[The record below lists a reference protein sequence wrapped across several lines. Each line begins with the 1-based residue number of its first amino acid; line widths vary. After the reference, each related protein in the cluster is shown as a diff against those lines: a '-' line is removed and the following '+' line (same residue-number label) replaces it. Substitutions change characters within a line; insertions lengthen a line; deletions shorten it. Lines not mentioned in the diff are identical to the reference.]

1 MGHYKNFEL
10 TTYFIAHGTMEATR
24 EQLEKEIAFFEKHM
38 HLDKVY
44 LEPYRSGDFA
54 TEAQVRMCKEVF
66 EAHGIRV
73 AGGIT
78 TCAPQPEG
86 TKRKARLFDTL
97 CYNDKAMTDRLSEA
111 AALCGRVF
119 DEFIIDDF
127 FFTNCTCED
136 CRREK
141 EAFNAA
147 RGITDG
153 SWQGYRVAKLYQ
165 ASQDFIIGPA
175 KRENPNCRVIIKY
188 PNWMESYQETGYD
201 PASQKEIFDGIYTG
215 TETRDSG
222 RTDQHLPR
230 YLSFSLMRYMEAM
243 APGRNGGGW
252 FDPYDC
258 PLVEQYLEQ
267 AYLTAFSKPRE
278 LMMFCFQSL
287 YDNLCIPTLG
297 FMLDKLDELLSNL
310 GDSTGTYCYIPNA
323 AQGEDNI
330 QDFLGMHGFPILP
343 VPYFPEN
350 AKRVLLT
357 ASSAYDPDIVEKVER
372 FVAAGGKAIVTT
384 GFVKATLDRGLKGMT
399 SIREG
404 GRRIRTNRFRTM
416 ERWDGARDLVSEQP
430 VDLQVLEFRNNATW
444 AALCKAVVEE
454 ENYSLLLRDTYGDG
468 ELVTLNLPDA
478 FGQIKHLP
486 DRILTLMRR
495 EVCPDIYL
503 EAGPMVSLFTYDND
517 TFVLYPYNDR
527 ATHDSDV
534 LVHIKGNVK
543 LTDVLHEREIE
554 PLYHLHGESVF
565 SLRMRV
571 GQWMGYKIN
580 VEK

>member
-1 MGHYKNFEL
+1 MGFYKNFEL
-10 TTYFIAHGTMEATR
+10 ATYFIAHGTKEADR
-24 EQLEKEIAFFEKHM
+24 ERLEQEIAFFEKHL
-38 HLDKVY
+38 HLDRVY
-44 LEPYRSGDFA
+44 LEPYRGGDFA
-54 TEAQVRMCKEVF
+54 TEAQVRMVKEVF

-78 TCAPQPEG
+78 PCAPQPEG
-86 TKRKARLFDTL
+86 TKKKARLFDTI

-141 EAFNAA
+141 DAFNAEH
-147 RGITDG
+147 GITDG
-153 SWQGYRVAKLYQ
+153 SWQNYRVAKLYQ
-165 ASQDFIIGPA
+165 ASKDFIIGPA
-175 KRENPNCRVIIKY
+175 KRENPDCRVIIKY

-215 TETRDSG
+215 TETRDP
-222 RTDQHLPR
+222 RHTDQHLPR

-243 APGRNGGGW
+243 LPGGNGGGW

-297 FMLDKLDELLSNL
+297 FMLDKLDALLSHL
-310 GDSTGTYCYIPNA
+310 GDSIGTPCYIPNA
-323 AQGEDNI
+323 SQGEDNI

-343 VPYFPEN
+343 VPQFPEN
-350 AKRVLLT
+350 AKRILLT
-357 ASSAYDPDIVEKVER
+357 ASSAYDPDIMKKTER
-372 FVAAGGKAIVTT
+372 FVAAGGKAIVTP

-399 SIREG
+399 SIRDG
-404 GRRIRTNRFRTM
+404 GRRIRTDRFSTA
-416 ERWDGARDLVSEQP
+416 ERWDGVRDLMSEKP
-430 VDLQVLEFRNNATW
+430 LEFSVLELRNNATW
-444 AALCKAVVEE
+444 GALCKAVVEE
-454 ENYSLLLRDTYGDG
+454 ESYSLLLRDTYGDG

-478 FGQIKHLP
+478 FGQIKYLP
-486 DRILTLMRR
+486 ERILMLMRR
-495 EVCPDIYL
+495 EMSPEIYL
-503 EAGPMVSLFTYDND
+503 EGGPQVSLFLYDND

-527 ATHDSDV
+527 FTQDQDM
-534 LVHIKGNVK
+534 LLHIAGNVK
-543 LTDVLHEREIE
+543 LEDVESRRKLD
-554 PLYHLHGESVF
+554 PLFVTRGESVF
-565 SLRMRV
+565 SLRMHV
-571 GQWMGYKIN
+571 GKWQAYRICRD
-580 VEK
+580 